1 MVKLYVQYGAGFCA
15 PDEWL
20 NFDSSMTLWFE
31 RIPFLGRFYTKN
43 NRCFPSNVLF
53 GDIVKGL
60 PNVKENSCSG
70 VYCSHVLEHLPYQDA
85 STALTNSY
93 KMLKSGGM
101 FRIVVPDLE
110 VTVQKYINGLKNAD
124 YKASYTFIKDTGL
137 GKEVR
142 ARTLFELIKAAMG
155 NSSHLWMWDQISLQ
169 QALRQTGF
177 GNIRECKYNDSN
189 DFMFKLVE
197 EEDRFRDSIAFECI
211 K

>member
-15 PDEWL
+15 PEEWL

-31 RIPFLGRFYTKN
+31 RVPFLGRLYTKN
-43 NRCFPSNVLF
+43 NRRFPSNILF

-60 PNVKENSCSG
+60 PNVKEDSCSG
-70 VYCSHVLEHLPYQDA
+70 VYCSHVLEHLPYLDA

-93 KMLKSGGM
+93 KILKSGGI

-137 GKEVR
+137 GKEMRIRNV
-142 ARTLFELIKAAMG
+142 FEFIKAAMG
-155 NSSHLWMWDQISLQ
+155 NSSHLWMWDRISLQ
-169 QALRQTGF
+169 QALKQAGF
-177 GNIRECKYNDSN
+177 SSIRECRYNDSN
-189 DFMFKLVE
+189 DAMFKLVE